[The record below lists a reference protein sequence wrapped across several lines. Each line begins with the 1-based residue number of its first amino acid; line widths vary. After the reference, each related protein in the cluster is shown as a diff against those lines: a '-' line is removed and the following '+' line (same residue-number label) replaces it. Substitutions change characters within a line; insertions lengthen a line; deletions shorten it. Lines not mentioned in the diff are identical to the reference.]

1 MFPEEVRSDSDGVY
15 ERVPEK
21 IKQICMKK
29 LFLYFALLMVVVAVY
44 AQPSVQYKN
53 GNLIYLA
60 DERGNRLPDYSYCGY
75 GASNREVPV
84 LMPTVAVKAPEGDAT
99 QVLQQA
105 IDEMALRVPDK
116 NGHRGVILLKEGTYR
131 VSGSLRIRVSGIV
144 LRGVH
149 PHTTRLIKTGKG
161 REALIY
167 IEGKQNLRYVDTLEV
182 ASGYYPVNALQLA
195 VYGSEGLRV
204 GDRVKIVRFSTAAWI
219 KSLGC
224 DEFGGGNSALGWK
237 PGDLDLAWDR
247 TVTGVD
253 AGQIQLH
260 APLPMVLDSQWGKTV
275 VMPYRWEGR
284 ISQCGIEQLSL
295 LSEFDARYPMDE
307 DHSWTGIYADNA
319 EDCWIRQV
327 HLFHFA
333 GFGVALH
340 AGTSQ
345 FTVEDCTMRAPV
357 AENGGHRKTGFY
369 TAGQLNLVQR
379 CFTEDM
385 RNDFVAGYGAP
396 GPNAFVQ
403 CESRRSIGFS
413 GAVSSWAPGL
423 LFDLVVI
430 DGNNLRLGQLGQ
442 HNNGAG
448 WNTANSM
455 LWQCSAAEIE
465 CSSPSDDGVNRA
477 YGCWGQYSGD
487 GEWFEADSHIAPR
500 SLFYTQLQERL
511 GRDVACRAR
520 LMPLNTNATSS
531 PTVEQAAVLTAEARE
546 PVMTMERW
554 IAAQPLLSTIE
565 TIQPQQQPSIR
576 PTKKSRVNKEKLVHI
591 PEFHIK
597 NGQLRFDDRPLTGRK
612 QDVAWW
618 SGKTKPSYLT
628 GNRAKVHITRFVPG
642 HEGYGLTDRI
652 DSVVTQL
659 SRQGVAVL
667 DHNYGLWYE
676 RRRDDH
682 QRVRRADGNVWAPFY
697 EQPFARSGQGQAWDG
712 LSKYDLTRP
721 NEWYWNRLG
730 EFAAKAAPKG
740 ILLFHQHFFQH
751 NILEAGAHWVDSP
764 WRTANNINNT
774 DFPEPVHFAGDKRI
788 FYAEHFYDTTHLVR
802 KALYRNYIREGLERL
817 SRYPNVVHLI
827 SAEYTGP
834 LHFVQF
840 WIDVI
845 REWEQETGNKA
856 LIALSTT
863 KDVQD
868 AILAD
873 PLRSGIIDI
882 IDIRYWH
889 YRQND
894 TVYAPSGGQ
903 HLAPR
908 QHARL
913 VKTGKTGYQEVY
925 KAVHEY
931 RTKYP
936 DKVVVYFGQS
946 YTEQAEAVKAT
957 GGSIPAM

>member
-1 MFPEEVRSDSDGVY
+1 
-15 ERVPEK
+15 
-21 IKQICMKK
+21 MKK
-29 LFLYFALLMVVVAVY
+29 ILIPILVFCTLMALYS
-44 AQPSVQYKN
+44 QPTVQYKE
-53 GNLIYLA
+53 GRLIYNA
-60 DERGNRLPDYSYCGY
+60 DKQGNRMPDYSYCGY
-75 GASNREVPV
+75 AASERLFADRAPV
-84 LMPTVAVKAPEGDAT
+84 MTLEAPEGDAT
-99 QVLQQA
+99 QLVQDA
-105 IDEMALRVPDK
+105 IDQIARRKPDIH
-116 NGHRGVILLKEGTYR
+116 GHRGVILLNEGTYR
-131 VSGSLRIRVSGIV
+131 ISGSLRLQASGIV
-144 LRGVH
+144 IRGMH
-149 PHTTRLIKTGKG
+149 PHTTRLVKTGTS

-167 IEGKQNLRYVDTLEV
+167 IEGKPTIRHLDTLEV
-182 ASGYYPVNALQLA
+182 TDGYYPVNSMQLRLP
-195 VYGSEGLRV
+195 VTGRLKV
-204 GDRVKIVRFSTAAWI
+204 GDRVKIVRYSTAAWI

-237 PGDLDLAWDR
+237 PGDMDLAWDR
-247 TVTGVD
+247 RITGVE
-253 AGQIQLH
+253 AGKIQFH
-260 APLPMVLDSQWGKTV
+260 APLPMALDSQWGKTV
-275 VMPYRWEGR
+275 VVPYQWEGR
-284 ISQCGIEQLSL
+284 ISQCGIEQLTL
-295 LSEFDARYPMDE
+295 LSEYDRRYPADE

-319 EDCWIRQV
+319 EDCRIRQV
-327 HLFHFA
+327 HLYHFA
-333 GFGVALH
+333 GYGIALH

-345 FTVEDCTMRAPV
+345 FTVEDCTVRAPV
-357 AENGGHRKTGFY
+357 SENGGHRKIGFY

-403 CESRRSIGFS
+403 CESRRSTSFS
-413 GAVSSWAPGL
+413 GAISSWAPGL
-423 LFDLVVI
+423 LFDLVNI

-442 HNNGAG
+442 QNNGAG

-465 CSSPSDDGVNRA
+465 CSSPSADGINRA
-477 YGCWGQYSGD
+477 YGCWGQYSGN
-487 GEWFEADSHIAPR
+487 GEWYESDSHIAPR
-500 SLFYTQLQERL
+500 SLFYTQLEERL
-511 GRDVACRAR
+511 EKVDQNALSANNESQHNQFKTFISQQAR

-531 PTVEQAAVLTAEARE
+531 PTVEQAAALTAEARE

-554 IAAQPLLSTIE
+554 IAMQPLIENQSSTL
-565 TIQPQQQPSIR
+565 TTDSKLASKKRSSQQ
-576 PTKKSRVNKEKLVHI
+576 SRVVKTKQADSTPGYQLT
-591 PEFHIK
+591 
-597 NGQLRFDDRPLTGRK
+597 NGQLLFGNKLITGHK
-612 QDVAWW
+612 HDVPWW

-628 GNRAKVHITRFVPG
+628 GNRAKSHITRFVPG

-652 DSVVTQL
+652 DSVVAQF

-682 QRVRRADGNVWAPFY
+682 QRVRRSDGNVWAPFY

-730 EFAAKAAPKG
+730 EFAAKAAPRG

-764 WRTANNINNT
+764 WRTANNINET
-774 DFPEPVHFAGDKRI
+774 GFPEPVHFAGDKRI
-788 FYAEHFYDTTHLVR
+788 FYAEHFYDTTHVVR
-802 KALYRNYIREGLERL
+802 KALYRSYIREGLSRL
-817 SRYPNVVHLI
+817 SAYPNVVHLI

-845 REWEQETGNKA
+845 REWEQETGKSV

-868 AILAD
+868 AVLAD
-873 PLRSGIIDI
+873 PARSATIDI

-894 TVYAPSGGQ
+894 SVYAPAGGQ

-913 VKTGKTGYQEVY
+913 VKTGKTAYQEVY
-925 KAVHEY
+925 KAVSEY

-936 DKVVVYFGQS
+936 DKVVVYYGQS
-946 YTEQAEAVKAT
+946 YTEQARAVKDA
-957 GGSIPAM
+957 GGSVPAL

>member
-1 MFPEEVRSDSDGVY
+1 
-15 ERVPEK
+15 
-21 IKQICMKK
+21 MKHW
-29 LFLYFALLMVVVAVY
+29 FLYPLLLISSVVLY
-44 AQPSVQYKN
+44 ARPTVQYKE
-53 GNLIYLA
+53 GKLVYLC
-60 DERGNRLPDYSYCGY
+60 DERGNRMPDYSYCGY
-75 GASNREVPV
+75 AASSAALPEQA
-84 LMPTVAVKAPEGDAT
+84 PTAIVEAPAGDAT
-99 QVLQQA
+99 LTLQQA
-105 IDEMALRVPDK
+105 IDEVAGRRPDK
-116 NGHRGVILLKEGTYR
+116 NGNRGVILLKEGTYR
-131 VSGSLRIRVSGIV
+131 IAGSLRIHASGIV
-144 LRGVH
+144 LRGSH
-149 PHTTRLIKTGKG
+149 PHNTRLIKTGKS

-167 IEGKQNLRYVDTLEV
+167 VEGKPDIRYSDTLEV
-182 ASGYYPVNALQLA
+182 QPGYYPVNSMQLA
-195 VYGSEGLRV
+195 LAATGRLRA
-204 GDRVKIVRFSTAAWI
+204 GDRVKIVRYSTAAWI

-247 TVTGVD
+247 TITGLE
-253 AGQIQLH
+253 AGRMQLH
-260 APLPMVLDSQWGKTV
+260 APLPMALDSQWGKTV

-284 ISQCGIEQLSL
+284 ISQCGIEQLTL
-295 LSEFDARYPMDE
+295 LSEYDMRYPMDE

-319 EDCWIRQV
+319 TDCWIRQV

-333 GFGVALH
+333 GFGIALH

-403 CESRRSIGFS
+403 CESRRSTGFS

-423 LFDLVVI
+423 LFDLVKI

-465 CSSPSDDGVNRA
+465 CASPSADGVNRA
-477 YGCWGQYSGD
+477 YGCWGQYSGH
-487 GEWFEADSHIAPR
+487 GEWYESDSHITPR
-500 SLFYTQLQERL
+500 SLFYVQLQERL
-511 GRDVACRAR
+511 GRDVAHQAR
-520 LMPLNTNATSS
+520 LMPLNTDATSS
-531 PTVEQAAVLTAEARE
+531 PTVEQAAALAAEARE

-554 IAAQPLLSTIE
+554 IAAQPLLSSAE
-565 TIQPQQQPSIR
+565 PQKPKQQPNTR
-576 PTKKSRVNKEKLVHI
+576 PAKSSRATAGHQTYL
-591 PEFHIK
+591 PGFHIN
-597 NGQLRFDDRPLTGRK
+597 NGQLFFGDRLLTGPK
-612 QDVAWW
+612 HDVAWW

-628 GNRAKVHITRFVPG
+628 GNRAKAHITRFVPG

-652 DSVVTQL
+652 DSVVAQL

-730 EFAAKAAPKG
+730 EFASKAAPKG

-764 WRTANNINNT
+764 WRTANNINDT
-774 DFPEPVHFAGDKRI
+774 GFPEPVHFAGDKRI
-788 FYAEHFYDTTHLVR
+788 FYAEHFYDTTHVVR
-802 KALYRNYIREGLERL
+802 KALYRNYIREGLDRL

-845 REWEQETGNKA
+845 REWERETGKTA

-873 PLRSGIIDI
+873 PLRSGTVDI

-894 TVYAPSGGQ
+894 TVYAPAGGL

-925 KAVHEY
+925 KAVDEY
-931 RTKYP
+931 RTMYP
-936 DKVVVYFGQS
+936 EKVVVYFGQS
-946 YTEQAEAVKAT
+946 YTEQAEAVKAA
-957 GGSIPAM
+957 GGSIPAL